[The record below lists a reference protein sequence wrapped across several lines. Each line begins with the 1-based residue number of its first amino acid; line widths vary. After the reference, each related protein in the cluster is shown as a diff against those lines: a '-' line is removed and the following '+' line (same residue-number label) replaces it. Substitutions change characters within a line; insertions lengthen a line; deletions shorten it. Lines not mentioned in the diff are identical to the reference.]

1 MTGNL
6 VADMTARYCAEP
18 DDPYSAIRGSKAD
31 PRPDLPMSERCLSG
45 NMCAVRRILC
55 SARIASFEDGPI
67 QLLTAPYFAKS

>member
-31 PRPDLPMSERCLSG
+31 PRPDLPM
-45 NMCAVRRILC
+45 
-55 SARIASFEDGPI
+55 
-67 QLLTAPYFAKS
+67 